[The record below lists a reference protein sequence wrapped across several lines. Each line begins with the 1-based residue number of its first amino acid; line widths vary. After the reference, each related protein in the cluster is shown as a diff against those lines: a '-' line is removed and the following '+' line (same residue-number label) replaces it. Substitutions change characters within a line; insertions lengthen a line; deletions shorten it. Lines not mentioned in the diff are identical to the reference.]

1 MLFAL
6 MREMRINQWTKNI
19 LVYAA
24 LLFGGGLFHE
34 GQFILATQMF
44 SSFCL
49 VSSGVYFIN
58 DIFDVEK
65 DRVNCRKKNRPIAS
79 GEISVITAWSSA
91 IVLFSI
97 GLVLSYIVSSSC
109 FFILLS
115 YIILNFLYTIWLK
128 HMVILDVMI
137 IAYGFVA
144 RAASGA
150 MAIQE
155 SMTMWFML
163 CGMFLSLF
171 LALGKRR
178 HELWALEQDHMKE
191 ARAVLQYYTI
201 ELIDQLMTIVTA
213 GVLMCYALFVMDNST
228 RDRQAMIITLPLVI
242 YGVFYYLYIVR
253 VKHSGGAPD
262 EALYREKPILT
273 VVLLYV
279 FIVIVARNF

>member
-1 MLFAL
+1 
-6 MREMRINQWTKNI
+6 
-19 LVYAA
+19 
-24 LLFGGGLFHE
+24 
-34 GQFILATQMF
+34 
-44 SSFCL
+44 
-49 VSSGVYFIN
+49 
-58 DIFDVEK
+58 
-65 DRVNCRKKNRPIAS
+65 
-79 GEISVITAWSSA
+79 
-91 IVLFSI
+91 
-97 GLVLSYIVSSSC
+97 
-109 FFILLS
+109 
-115 YIILNFLYTIWLK
+115 
-128 HMVILDVMI
+128 MVILDVMI

-163 CGMFLSLF
+163 CVMFLSLF

-191 ARAVLQYYTI
+191 AREVLQYYTI